1 MWLRGP
7 SSIWTLSTSL
17 ALYCSI
23 IILIPW
29 VHKIQL
35 NETTPTEKQE
45 KTKIRATVWIRD
57 PQGAHTHTHTPDK
70 HTATLLTHT
79 NTPPGLQAGCLGRQ
93 SVAEQQSWGLSFLP
107 AGVVYIHWTV
117 LTVCSCGCYR
127 ASWAAAPREPCC
139 GADHIF
145 PSHTWKEI
153 GCESLSCPPA
163 PLELLHCGFVLAVHV
178 GLTSHI
184 IGWLAVTLLVSLTL
198 LASAGVVQCHI

>member
-1 MWLRGP
+1 MI
-7 SSIWTLSTSL
+7 SIPL
-17 ALYCSI
+17 
-23 IILIPW
+23 

-45 KTKIRATVWIRD
+45 KNSNKSHGLTQRPPR
-57 PQGAHTHTHTPDK
+57 GGHTHTH
-70 HTATLLTHT
+70 LTHVHT
-79 NTPPGLQAGCLGRQ
+79 QPHSWHTQTHHQVCRQ
-93 SVAEQQSWGLSFLP
+93 GVWGDSVAEQQSWGLSFPP

-117 LTVCSCGCYR
+117 LTVCSCACGCYR

-153 GCESLSCPPA
+153 GCESLSCSPA
-163 PLELLHCGFVLAVHV
+163 PLELLHCGFVLAVLV

-184 IGWLAVTLLVSLTL
+184 TG
-198 LASAGVVQCHI
+198 